1 MASPPDKTTPGRPVL
16 EARNLSVTIAT
27 PRGEVKAVRGVN
39 LSVAHGETLGIVGES
54 GSGKSVTSLALMR
67 LMPSNA
73 DVTADRLVLGETDL
87 LSVSE
92 RRMADLRGQR
102 MAMIFQE
109 PMTALNPV
117 LTIGRQLVETHRRH
131 RRASVAEARAHAT
144 DLLDRVGVP
153 RPSERLGS
161 YPHQLSGGLRQRV
174 MIAMALMC
182 DPDLI
187 IADEPTTA
195 LDVTIQAQ
203 ILDLLAEIQAER
215 GLAMIFISHDIG
227 VVARIAHQVQVMY
240 GGQTVERGSVTDV
253 LSRPEHPYTRALL
266 SAVPRRGMRWGR
278 DKLGAATWNGL
289 GEGGGE

>member
-1 MASPPDKTTPGRPVL
+1 VQ
-16 EARNLSVTIAT
+16 
-27 PRGEVKAVRGVN
+27 AVRGVD

-67 LMPSNA
+67 LMPPNA
-73 DVTADRLVLGETDL
+73 QVTADRLVLGETDL

-117 LTIGRQLVETHRRH
+117 LSIGCQLVETLRRH
-131 RRASVAEARAHAT
+131 RKASAAEARDHAT

-203 ILDLLAEIQAER
+203 ILDLLAEIQTER

-227 VVARIAHQVQVMY
+227 VVARIAHRVQVMY
-240 GGQTVERGSVTDV
+240 GGETVERGSVTDV
-253 LSRPEHPYTRALL
+253 LSRPEHQYTRALL

-278 DKLGAATWNGL
+278 DKLGAATWNGF
-289 GEGGGE
+289 GEEGGE